1 MSEMIFT
8 RVRTPIKRR
17 VREGRGGVII
27 EVEREE
33 SGIAGN

>member
-8 RVRTPIKRR
+8 RAGTPIKRR
-17 VREGRGGVII
+17 VREGRGII

-33 SGIAGN
+33 YRKLK